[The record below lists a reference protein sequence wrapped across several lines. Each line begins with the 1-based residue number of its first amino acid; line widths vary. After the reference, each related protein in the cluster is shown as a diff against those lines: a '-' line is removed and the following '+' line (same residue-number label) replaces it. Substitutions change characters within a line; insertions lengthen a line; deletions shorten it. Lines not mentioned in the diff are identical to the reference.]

1 MNELDLIGKVA
12 TEYLR
17 SNFRTDVESEGI
29 ARFLLDRLTGRQV
42 ARICKEILEDEELSS
57 YIEIKVP
64 SKLVEEYQLPSN
76 IITEEKTTYWRN
88 APIDKPA
95 IILANTNDDQGQSLR
110 DITTIGAKDLKSNPD
125 IWVNVASSGLAL
137 TDEQKKIWK
146 QAINGLQSISE
157 YSLERF
163 SQYIVEV
170 RSKIIRDSVP
180 IITALG

>member
-88 APIDKPA
+88 APIDK
-95 IILANTNDDQGQSLR
+95 TSDHFGKYQR
-110 DITTIGAKDLKSNPD
+110 
-125 IWVNVASSGLAL
+125 
-137 TDEQKKIWK
+137 
-146 QAINGLQSISE
+146 
-157 YSLERF
+157 
-163 SQYIVEV
+163 
-170 RSKIIRDSVP
+170 
-180 IITALG
+180 